1 MESWGDT
8 QRIEVPEQ
16 VSGRADKVLA
26 QLVSGVSR
34 TRIQQSF
41 DAGRVWRDG
50 QKIAKRERVGPR
62 DLIEVQLI
70 KSFESTLEPVEL
82 PLNILFEDEHLLF
95 VDKEPGMVVHPGVGT
110 GSETLVHALLHY
122 CERVL
127 VRLVQWDDQALYI
140 VWTRLHYCE
149 DIRCHG
155 SREDS
160 GSLSWACS
168 TI

>member
-41 DAGRVWRDG
+41 DAGRAWRDG

-62 DLIEVQLI
+62 DLI
-70 KSFESTLEPVEL
+70 
-82 PLNILFEDEHLLF
+82 
-95 VDKEPGMVVHPGVGT
+95 
-110 GSETLVHALLHY
+110 
-122 CERVL
+122 
-127 VRLVQWDDQALYI
+127 
-140 VWTRLHYCE
+140 
-149 DIRCHG
+149 
-155 SREDS
+155 
-160 GSLSWACS
+160 
-168 TI
+168 